1 MKGVPGKIGCYNYH
15 NDAARNDWPYVIV
28 TDPNACSVLNKIWE
42 SGVAA
47 TTRSTSSSSSTTT
60 TTSTTTST
68 AEPTTDNDVKVIKIK
83 TYNQLVSGIDE
94 KNAILELQNDIML
107 RCCTKQYC
115 NGLVNSDFPCD
126 EEKGER
132 GTAARDKYVKTNIYL
147 YIATVSVSTQHI
159 YCWHL
164 EIQLGDSD
172 VYAM

>member
-1 MKGVPGKIGCYNYH
+1 MLCSDKDEDTAHGNKHDPFGEEGVMKGVPGKIGCYNYH

-47 TTRSTSSSSSTTT
+47 TTRSTSSSSS
-60 TTSTTTST
+60 TTST

-132 GTAARDKYVKTNIYL
+132 GTAARDKYVETKIYL
-147 YIATVSVSTQHI
+147 YIKI
-159 YCWHL
+159 
-164 EIQLGDSD
+164 
-172 VYAM
+172 